1 MASRAGTVAQ
11 PQDLVDL
18 TALLDAYYDVSP
30 DLSDPG
36 QRVVFGTSGHRGSSL
51 KASFNEPHILAITQA
66 IVEYRAGQG
75 ITGPL
80 YLAKD
85 THALSE
91 PAQNSALEVLA
102 ANGVHVLI
110 DARHGYTPTPALS
123 HAILTHNRNSAAGA
137 PQADGITR
145 RVTAASSTTPRTA
158 GRPTRMPPAGSPT
171 APTNCWRTGCGA
183 SSASRSPRP

>member
-30 DLSDPG
+30 DLGDPG
-36 QRVVFGTSGHRGSSL
+36 QRVAFGTSGHRGSSL

-102 ANGVHVLI
+102 ALRHKGPLFRGQIRPRHVEPHLRLLRRPLHRHQRC
-110 DARHGYTPTPALS
+110 DARRLERP
-123 HAILTHNRNSAAGA
+123 RAG
-137 PQADGITR
+137 TR
-145 RVTAASSTTPRTA
+145 
-158 GRPTRMPPAGSPT
+158 
-171 APTNCWRTGCGA
+171 
-183 SSASRSPRP
+183 

>member
-1 MASRAGTVAQ
+1 MSWPAVVWHAGAMASRAGTVAQ

-30 DLSDPG
+30 DLGDPG
-36 QRVVFGTSGHRGSSL
+36 QRVAFGTSGHRGSSL

-85 THALSE
+85 THGLSE

-102 ANGVHVLI
+102 ANGVNVLI

-123 HAILTHNRNSAAGA
+123 HAILTHNRNA
-137 PQADGITR
+137 PPAR
-145 RVTAASSTTPRTA
+145 P
-158 GRPTRMPPAGSPT
+158 RPT
-171 APTNCWRTGCGA
+171 A
-183 SSASRSPRP
+183 SW